1 MRKYL
6 TEDEQRRLLG
16 TLKRYTGETARRDD
30 ALCRLLIHSGLRIGE
45 CLRLSVGDAAEALKS
60 GYLFIPKAYRKGR
73 AGEKRDHDVLVTHS
87 VRAAL
92 HDLLALREGAHLDDA
107 LVISRKHG
115 VLTVRAFQFRVTYWA
130 GLAGLP
136 AGVSPH
142 WFRHTCGMNIMRR
155 TTATDPL
162 GVVKARLGH
171 SSIRSTE
178 VYARAT
184 REKVEAALH
193 EVDGKPR
200 LRLADLRKQHE
211 GRVGHEQLHRQSRVL
226 AGEARA

>member
-1 MRKYL
+1 MLMTKYL
-6 TEDEQRRLLG
+6 TEDEQKRLLG
-16 TLKRYTGETARRDD
+16 MLKQTTGETARRDD
-30 ALCRLLIHSGLRIGE
+30 ALVRLLIHSGLRIGE
-45 CLRLSVGDAAEALKS
+45 CLRLSVGEAAAALKS
-60 GYLFIPKAYRKGR
+60 GYLYIPKEYRKGR
-73 AGEKRDHDVLVTHS
+73 VGERRDHDVLVTHS

-92 HDLLALREGAHLDDA
+92 LDLLALRDGAPLDDA
-107 LVISRKHG
+107 LVVSRKHG
-115 VLTVRAFQFRVTYWA
+115 ILTVRAFQFRVAHWA
-130 GLAGLP
+130 RLAGLP

-142 WFRHTCGMNIMRR
+142 WFRHTCAMNIMAR

-193 EVDGKPR
+193 EVDSKPR
-200 LRLADLRKQHE
+200 LRLADLRRLHE
-211 GRVGHEQLHRQSRVL
+211 GRGVAV
-226 AGEARA
+226 

>member
-1 MRKYL
+1 MIKKYL
-6 TEDEQRRLLG
+6 TEDEQKRLLA
-16 TLKRYTGETARRDD
+16 TLKQFTGKTARRDD
-30 ALCRLLIHSGLRIGE
+30 ALIRLLIHSGLRVGE
-45 CLRLSVGDAAEALKS
+45 CLQLSVGDAVAAVKS

-73 AGEKRDHDVLVTHS
+73 VGEKRDHEVLLTNS
-87 VRAAL
+87 VREAVV
-92 HDLLALREGAHLDDA
+92 DLLALREGAAMEDA
-107 LVISRKHG
+107 LAVSRKG
-115 VLTVRAFQFRVTYWA
+115 GILTVRAFQFRVVYWA
-130 GLAGLP
+130 ELAKLP
-136 AGVSPH
+136 PGVSPH

-184 REKVEAALH
+184 REKIEAALH

-200 LRLADLRKQHE
+200 LRLADLRRLHD
-211 GRVGHEQLHRQSRVL
+211 GRVGS
-226 AGEARA
+226 

>member
-1 MRKYL
+1 MKKYL
-6 TEDEQRRLLG
+6 TEDEQKRLLG
-16 TLKRYTGETARRDD
+16 TLKQFTGPTARRDD
-30 ALCRLLIHSGLRIGE
+30 ALVRLLINSGLRIGE
-45 CLRLSVGDAAEALKS
+45 CLRLSIQDATAALKS

-87 VRAAL
+87 VRGAL
-92 HDLLALREGAHLDDA
+92 LDLLALREGAHLDDA
-107 LVISRKHG
+107 LVVSRKHG
-115 VLTVRAFQFRVTYWA
+115 VLTVRAFQFRVDYWA
-130 GLAGLP
+130 ELAGLP
-136 AGVSPH
+136 EGVSPH
-142 WFRHTCGMNIMRR
+142 WFRHTCGMNIMAR

-178 VYARAT
+178 VYAHAT

-200 LRLADLRKQHE
+200 LRLADLSKMHE
-211 GRVGHEQLHRQSRVL
+211 RRVG
-226 AGEARA
+226 A